1 MKTRKLLGLIAL
13 FTLPLMCLGQWQAE
27 MTNSVQGYV
36 QKYTVHSD
44 GSLYRYDFSSAE
56 MNGVVIVNPAENI
69 TAIIMV
75 DDQKVHYTPTDGMMS
90 QMNDPVQ
97 AYPTYLQYGEEK
109 SEGNENI
116 NGYDCIKTVVNYNEK
131 AMVTQW
137 FSKELNFPVKIE
149 NHAAEDTYM
158 LLENI
163 KPWKPDPST
172 FIVPEGYLE
181 VDDEM
186 RPMIPEPDPPETWEE
201 SELSVPVDMQVSRGM
216 LIIVPI
222 DETEYHKFIIENTGD
237 TPAKFI
243 YHMYVDGV
251 ELPDDVQGTEEY
263 RSDRL
268 HMGENYRMTHTW
280 KAGQV
285 IKIMFYE
292 GNASL
297 KIYKE

>member
-1 MKTRKLLGLIAL
+1 M
-13 FTLPLMCLGQWQAE
+13 
-27 MTNSVQGYV
+27 
-36 QKYTVHSD
+36 
-44 GSLYRYDFSSAE
+44 
-56 MNGVVIVNPAENI
+56 
-69 TAIIMV
+69 
-75 DDQKVHYTPTDGMMS
+75 
-90 QMNDPVQ
+90 
-97 AYPTYLQYGEEK
+97 
-109 SEGNENI
+109 
-116 NGYDCIKTVVNYNEK
+116 
-131 AMVTQW
+131 
-137 FSKELNFPVKIE
+137 
-149 NHAAEDTYM
+149 
-158 LLENI
+158 
-163 KPWKPDPST
+163 
-172 FIVPEGYLE
+172 PEGYLE

-285 IKIMFYE
+285 IKIKFYE